1 MPFVSKTL
9 QYTFCACVRI
19 ILKFVMFVIEKMKL
33 VFFSLFLGGFPHPP
47 RPKMPFGQMNV
58 II

>member
-1 MPFVSKTL
+1 M
-9 QYTFCACVRI
+9 
-19 ILKFVMFVIEKMKL
+19 MFVIEKMKL
-33 VFFSLFLGGFPHPP
+33 VFFQFVFRMLSPS